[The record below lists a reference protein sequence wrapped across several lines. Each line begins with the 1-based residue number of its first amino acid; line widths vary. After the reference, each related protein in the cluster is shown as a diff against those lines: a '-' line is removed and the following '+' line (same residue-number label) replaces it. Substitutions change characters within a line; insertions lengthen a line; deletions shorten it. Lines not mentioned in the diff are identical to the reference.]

1 MVNGKVC
8 DGGRFRQFGWGR
20 YKADLGRFELS
31 NVLTRHLAAENPEA
45 MRGYYHLTIYNRP
58 LLNAEV
64 VGNHALR

>member
-31 NVLTRHLAAENPEA
+31 NVLTRHLAAENPET
-45 MRGYYHLTIYNRP
+45 MRGYYHLAIYNRP

-64 VGNHALR
+64 VGNHTLR